1 MTHRTL
7 FAATVALSLTATS
20 AFAADATFDK
30 TLTFSGAP
38 TVTLSTGAG
47 YIHVSPGPDN
57 QFHIIGHV
65 RANSGWLPIG
75 DADAESKVKQIAAN
89 PPISQTGNTITVAV
103 PHDSSDLYQNIS
115 IDYDVTTPHS
125 TTLTAHTGSGEIRAD
140 GVGPNSR
147 FGSGSGSI
155 HATHIP
161 GPATLETGSG
171 SIELSLSGPGDL
183 KVHTGSGSIHVDG
196 LAGAL
201 QAGTGSGT
209 IEIAGSPTAD
219 WRLSTG
225 SGGIHLKL
233 ANSAHFNF
241 DASTG
246 SGSIHVDQPIL
257 MQGSLNRRH
266 VTGTVNGG
274 GPAVR
279 ASTGSGS
286 ITING
291 STNVSQLSGS
301 GSLRVPGATD
311 CVDNPSQSACG
322 RK

>member
-1 MTHRTL
+1 MTRRTL
-7 FAATVALSLTATS
+7 LAATIALALTATRS
-20 AFAADATFDK
+20 FAQSEATFDK
-30 TLTFSGAP
+30 TLNFSGAP
-38 TVTLSTGAG
+38 TVNLSTGSG
-47 YIHVSPGPDN
+47 YIHVTPGPDN

-65 RANSGWLPIG
+65 RANKGWLPTD
-75 DADAESKVKQIAAN
+75 DADARVKQIAAN
-89 PPISQTGNTITVAV
+89 PPITQSGTTITVAV
-103 PHDSSDLYQNIS
+103 PHDSQELFNNIS
-115 IDYDVTTPHS
+115 IDYDVTTPRT
-125 TTLTAHTGSGEIRAD
+125 TTLTAHTGSGNITAD
-140 GVGPNSR
+140 SLGPNSR

-155 HATHIP
+155 HATHIA

-183 KVHTGSGSIHVDG
+183 KVHTGSGSIHVEG

-225 SGGIHLKL
+225 SGGIRLKL
-233 ANSAHFNF
+233 PNNSHFNF

-257 MQGSLNRRH
+257 MQGTLNRHH
-266 VTGTVNGG
+266 VSGTVNGG

-286 ITING
+286 VTVNG
-291 STNVSQLSGS
+291 
-301 GSLRVPGATD
+301 GA
-311 CVDNPSQSACG
+311 
-322 RK
+322 